1 MSCQV
6 MEKARV
12 VGMGLCKALWDC
24 DLKKKKK
31 AKETDEEREKQSR
44 NAERK
49 RATERDHMDALAIS
63 SFRFGVSMRSC
74 CIMLL
79 AFGLLERS
87 C

>member
-31 AKETDEEREKQSR
+31 KKTTQNKQMSREENRVEMQRGKGPPRQ
-44 NAERK
+44 
-49 RATERDHMDALAIS
+49 TTWMP
-63 SFRFGVSMRSC
+63 
-74 CIMLL
+74 
-79 AFGLLERS
+79 
-87 C
+87 

>member
-31 AKETDEEREKQSR
+31 KTQ
-44 NAERK
+44 RK
-49 RATERDHMDALAIS
+49 INR
-63 SFRFGVSMRSC
+63 
-74 CIMLL
+74 
-79 AFGLLERS
+79 
-87 C
+87 

>member
-31 AKETDEEREKQSR
+31 NTTQNKQMSREENRVEMQRGKGPPRQ
-44 NAERK
+44 
-49 RATERDHMDALAIS
+49 TTWMP
-63 SFRFGVSMRSC
+63 
-74 CIMLL
+74 
-79 AFGLLERS
+79 
-87 C
+87 

>member
-31 AKETDEEREKQSR
+31 NTTQKKQMSREENRVEMQRGKGPPRQ
-44 NAERK
+44 
-49 RATERDHMDALAIS
+49 TTWMP
-63 SFRFGVSMRSC
+63 
-74 CIMLL
+74 
-79 AFGLLERS
+79 
-87 C
+87 

>member
-24 DLKKKKK
+24 DLKKKK
-31 AKETDEEREKQSR
+31 AKETAEEREKQSR

-49 RATERDHMDALAIS
+49 RATKRDHMDALAIS